1 MELSVAFAANLK
13 AARKNMN
20 LTQKELA
27 QKIDYSEKAISKWEC
42 GGAIPPVTELVRL
55 AAALHT
61 TIDVLLSAPTEIT
74 HYLGIDGGGTKTAF
88 LLENEQG
95 EAVAEATLGSTN
107 PNDVGFE
114 RCFAIL
120 EEGIAEVTE
129 GIDRSH
135 IAVFAGIA
143 GGGLSGKNVELIAQ
157 KLSSLG
163 FGFFCNGSDVENAL
177 EVALHGENG
186 VAVIAGTGTIA
197 FAQENGTRH
206 RVAGWGYLFDG
217 GGSGFDIAR
226 DAFEACYRDV
236 DGRGGHTAMTAAFEK
251 KLGSSLPDAIPSLY
265 AGGKRLVA
273 SFAPL
278 VFEAARN
285 GDPTALLIVERN
297 AACLARIVATA
308 HAHLRDKSA
317 PAVIC
322 GGIAHQKDL
331 ITPIIKQHLPVDLDV
346 VFSDTPMVNGAVA
359 YARRKYHEQH

>member
-13 AARKNMN
+13 AARKKMN

-61 TIDVLLSAPTEIT
+61 TIDVLLTAPTEIT

-95 EAVAEATLGSTN
+95 EVVAEVTLGSTN
-107 PNDVGFE
+107 PNDIGFE

-120 EEGIAEVTE
+120 EEGITEVTE

-157 KLSSLG
+157 KLASLG
-163 FGFFCNGSDVENAL
+163 FGFYHNGSDVENAL

-226 DAFEACYRDV
+226 DAFEACFRDV

-285 GDPTALLIVERN
+285 GDPTALFIVERN
-297 AACLARIVATA
+297 AVCLARIVATA
-308 HAHLRDKSA
+308 HAHLIDKMPPPSFA
-317 PAVIC
+317 AALRTKRI
-322 GGIAHQKDL
+322 L
-331 ITPIIKQHLPVDLDV
+331 LPP
-346 VFSDTPMVNGAVA
+346 S
-359 YARRKYHEQH
+359 